1 MGASATKISEP
12 YNQRMIS
19 REPTLER
26 LDVARRLLLEPF
38 GLDESDLIH
47 TLSAIKAHKVDE
59 ADLYFQY
66 TRAEG
71 WSLEEGIVKTGSF
84 SIDQGVGVR
93 AVSGEKTA
101 FAYSDDISLAS
112 LTDAAH
118 TVRTIAA
125 ASRAARVKVPAR
137 KVAGSRSLYQDLDP
151 IASLDSTQKVAL
163 LGRVETMARAKDPR
177 VSQVMAGLASEYDVV
192 LIARA
197 DGTLAA
203 DVRPLVRLSVTVIA
217 EQNGRREMGSAG
229 GGGRFGLDHFDDALA
244 QSYVDEAV
252 KAALTNLEARPA
264 PAGEMSVVLGP
275 GWPGILL
282 HEAIGHGLEGDFNRK
297 GSSAFSGRIG
307 KRVAAKGVTVLD
319 DGTLPDRRGSLNV
332 DDEGNTSQRN
342 VLIEDG
348 ILKGYI
354 QDAMNAR
361 LMGVK
366 PTGNGRRESYA
377 HVPMPRMTNTYMLGG
392 DKSPEE
398 IVASLKKGLYA
409 TNFGGGQVDITSG
422 KFVFSTSQAYWV
434 ENGKIQYPVKGA
446 TLVGN
451 GPDALTRVSLIG
463 NDMALD
469 SGVGTCGKEGQSVPV
484 GVGQPTL
491 RIDGLTV
498 GGTA

>member
-1 MGASATKISEP
+1 
-12 YNQRMIS
+12 MIS

-26 LDVARRLLLEPF
+26 LATAKSLLLTPF
-38 GLDESDLIH
+38 GLDEGH
-47 TLSAIKAHKVDE
+47 LSRALAEIKAHKVDE

-66 TRAEG
+66 TRSEG

-101 FAYSDDISLAS
+101 FAYSDDISEAAL
-112 LTDAAH
+112 LDAAR
-118 TVRTIAA
+118 TVRSISQA
-125 ASRAARVKVPAR
+125 ASQRRISVSKPKIAR
-137 KVAGSRSLYQDLDP
+137 GRSLYPDQDP
-151 IASLDSTQKVAL
+151 IATMDSAAKVAL
-163 LGRVETMARAKDPR
+163 LGRVEKLARAKDPR
-177 VSQVMAGLASEYDVV
+177 VLQVMAGLAMEYDVV
-192 LIARA
+192 LVARA
-197 DGTLAA
+197 DGVLAA

-217 EQNGRREMGSAG
+217 EQKGRREVGSSG
-229 GGGRFGLDHFDDALA
+229 GGGRFGLAYFDDA
-244 QSYVDEAV
+244 QISKYVDQAV
-252 KAALTNLEARPA
+252 HAALTNLEARPA
-264 PAGEMSVVLGP
+264 PAGEMTVVLGS

-297 GSSAFSGRIG
+297 GSSAFSGRVG
-307 KRVAAKGVTVLD
+307 QRVAAKGVTVLD
-319 DGTLPDRRGSLNV
+319 DGTMADRRGSLNV
-332 DDEGNTSQRN
+332 DDEGNTSARN

-361 LMGVK
+361 LMGVA

-392 DKSPEE
+392 DKAPEE
-398 IVASLKKGLYA
+398 IVRSIKKGLYA
-409 TNFGGGQVDITSG
+409 VNFGGGQVDITSG
-422 KFVFSTSQAYWV
+422 KFVFSASEAYWV
-434 ENGKIQYPVKGA
+434 ENGKMLYPVKGA
-446 TLVGN
+446 TLVGS
-451 GPDALTRVSLIG
+451 GPDCLKRVSMIG

-469 SGVGTCGKEGQSVPV
+469 SGVGTCGKDGQSVPV

>member
-1 MGASATKISEP
+1 
-12 YNQRMIS
+12 MIS
-19 REPTLER
+19 REPTIER
-26 LDVARRLLLEPF
+26 LATAKSLLLTPF
-38 GLDESDLIH
+38 GLDESHLARA
-47 TLSAIKAHKVDE
+47 LAEIKAHQVDE

-66 TRAEG
+66 TRSEG

-101 FAYSDDISLAS
+101 FAYSDDISEAS
-112 LTDAAH
+112 LLDAAR
-118 TVRTIAA
+118 TVRSISAAAKNQRAKAASKKIAA
-125 ASRAARVKVPAR
+125 
-137 KVAGSRSLYQDLDP
+137 GRSLYPGLDP
-151 IASLDSTQKVAL
+151 ISTLDSSTKVEL
-163 LGRVETMARAKDPR
+163 LGKVERLARAKDPR
-177 VSQVMAGLASEYDVV
+177 VAQVMAGLASEYDVV
-192 LIARA
+192 LVARA

-217 EQNGRREMGSAG
+217 EQKGRREVGSSG
-229 GGGRFGLDHFDDALA
+229 GGGRFGLAYFSDA
-244 QSYVDEAV
+244 QIEEYVNQAV
-252 KAALTNLEARPA
+252 HAALTNLEARPA
-264 PAGEMSVVLGP
+264 PAGEMTVVLGS

-307 KRVAAKGVTVLD
+307 QRVAAKGVTVLD
-319 DGTLPDRRGSLNV
+319 DGTITDRRGSLNV

-361 LMGVK
+361 LMGVA

-392 DKSPEE
+392 DREPEE
-398 IVASLKKGLYA
+398 IVKSIKKGLYA

-422 KFVFSTSQAYWV
+422 KFVFSASEAYWV
-434 ENGKIQYPVKGA
+434 ENGKILYPVKGA
-446 TLVGN
+446 TIVGN
-451 GPDALTRVSLIG
+451 GPDALTRVTMIG
-463 NDMALD
+463 NDMKLD